1 MKKDSLKR
9 SAANNFLLDQQHIKS
24 SEELKIQLLKDK
36 IGISEES

>member
-1 MKKDSLKR
+1 MKKGSMKL
-9 SAANNFLLDQQHIKS
+9 AAENNFLLDQQHIKS